1 MNCFIESSQRN
12 VGGRCIK
19 VLIKTIFEGD
29 FVEEAKEGRKF
40 HFEKRGKKW
49 LLLEQWEPPL

>member
-1 MNCFIESSQRN
+1 M
-12 VGGRCIK
+12 K

-40 HFEKRGKKW
+40 HFEKREEKSGCCW
-49 LLLEQWEPPL
+49 SSGSHHYSLLVLFQYSLESNS